1 MARTRA
7 AIASSHPPPACS
19 APAGKRRA
27 LGGHAL
33 RTWAVLL
40 LGLPFQGCGSHPAR
54 LETTTSRVVIG
65 GDSNGDTVPHLEQE
79 AVRTACSFGYA
90 DDEQWSRLNDAY
102 PPFQVRWEW
111 DESTIC
117 DADVPHEWTL
127 TVEDA
132 NGLPLSG
139 AELALTAAM
148 PDGHP
153 LPVEVVALPGDR
165 PGSYVLEG
173 MRFDRPG
180 IWRFTLAI
188 VYQGNSSQVRV
199 SFQWE

>member
-1 MARTRA
+1 M
-7 AIASSHPPPACS
+7 
-19 APAGKRRA
+19 
-27 LGGHAL
+27 
-33 RTWAVLL
+33 
-40 LGLPFQGCGSHPAR
+40 
-54 LETTTSRVVIG
+54 VIG
-65 GDSNGDTVPHLEQE
+65 GDSNGDTVPRLEQE

-153 LPVEVVALPGDR
+153 LPVEVMALPGDR

-188 VYQGNSSQVRV
+188 VYQGNSSRVRV